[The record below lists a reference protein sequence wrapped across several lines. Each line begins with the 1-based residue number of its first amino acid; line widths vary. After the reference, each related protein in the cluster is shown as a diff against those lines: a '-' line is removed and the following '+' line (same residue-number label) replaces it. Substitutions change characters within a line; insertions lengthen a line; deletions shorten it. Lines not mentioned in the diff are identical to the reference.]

1 MLIVFNLILLK
12 LGIENFRLFCKKK
25 KKIFSWKIIV
35 FIIDFLFLILKDVS

>member
-25 KKIFSWKIIV
+25 IFSWKIIV
-35 FIIDFLFLILKDVS
+35 YIIDFLFLILKDVS